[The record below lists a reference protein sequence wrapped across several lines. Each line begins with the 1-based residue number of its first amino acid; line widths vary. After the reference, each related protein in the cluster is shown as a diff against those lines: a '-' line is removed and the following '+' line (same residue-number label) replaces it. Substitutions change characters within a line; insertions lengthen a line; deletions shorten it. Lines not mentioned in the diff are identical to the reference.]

1 MYEVTALDKR
11 MTAFVIPNAIQV
23 TTTSAKY
30 TFTSFLSRD
39 NTFDV
44 IYNVWR
50 LARPEGSSMGSQI
63 QSRRGSLDILDGSDG
78 ISVGVPSAS
87 SAGEKVQV
95 KSKVTQCACGK
106 AGEHFTELAMETVL
120 PGTPEKIYNLM
131 FTSGFIKDF
140 MTQEQRLTDLQIS
153 DWMPT
158 ADNPK
163 LLYRQMSY
171 IKPLTGSIGPKQAKC
186 ELRDETVHCDF
197 DDYIVMLTTTRTPDV
212 PSGGVFS
219 VKTKTC
225 ITWASSVSTKVVVT
239 TQVEWSGRSFIKGL
253 IEKSAIDGQK
263 QYHADLDKSMR
274 SYIHAHQS
282 EFIPEGMDVSVVEE
296 AEAQTVESSPRLS
309 AERPSLSDTEPR
321 KKSREYEHGQRGL
334 QWAYDTFE
342 GTLKVAKQSTEGLLE
357 LIKDAWDQSTSTTI
371 LYFIIAFLVLSNI
384 WTLVM
389 VGRREEAGRRKA
401 IRKTEEREQW
411 VQGIVTAL
419 WEELVAS
426 KTTAGETA
434 LAPSPRPLGDWQGE
448 VSDIHSALDYIERRV
463 QHIREGL
470 AELD

>member
-1 MYEVTALDKR
+1 
-11 MTAFVIPNAIQV
+11 
-23 TTTSAKY
+23 
-30 TFTSFLSRD
+30 
-39 NTFDV
+39 
-44 IYNVWR
+44 
-50 LARPEGSSMGSQI
+50 
-63 QSRRGSLDILDGSDG
+63 
-78 ISVGVPSAS
+78 
-87 SAGEKVQV
+87 
-95 KSKVTQCACGK
+95 
-106 AGEHFTELAMETVL
+106 
-120 PGTPEKIYNLM
+120 
-131 FTSGFIKDF
+131 
-140 MTQEQRLTDLQIS
+140 
-153 DWMPT
+153 
-158 ADNPK
+158 
-163 LLYRQMSY
+163 
-171 IKPLTGSIGPKQAKC
+171 
-186 ELRDETVHCDF
+186 
-197 DDYIVMLTTTRTPDV
+197 
-212 PSGGVFS
+212 
-219 VKTKTC
+219 
-225 ITWASSVSTKVVVT
+225 
-239 TQVEWSGRSFIKGL
+239 
-253 IEKSAIDGQK
+253 
-263 QYHADLDKSMR
+263 MR